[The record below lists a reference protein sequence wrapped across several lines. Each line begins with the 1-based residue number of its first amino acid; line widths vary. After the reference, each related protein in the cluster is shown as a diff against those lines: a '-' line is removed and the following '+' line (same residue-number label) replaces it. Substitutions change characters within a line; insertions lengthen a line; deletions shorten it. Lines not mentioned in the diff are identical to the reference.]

1 MPLMVCIQQ
10 RLLLQASLLPPGTHM
25 PSLAGE
31 MLGQQPPKR
40 YPNPAWPCTGAGK
53 CHTIS
58 VWMCISSWHCSVNK
72 NPRHGLQ
79 GMFFCTC
86 KKAGKCMGMSCKS
99 PEKKKISSSFL
110 LISTRRCLGAVSS
123 GERWVNIIGLS
134 YVWFYTVFMH
144 NCNTWIF
151 NYKSKTLKGN

>member
-53 CHTIS
+53 CHKIS

-110 LISTRRCLGAVSS
+110 LTSTRRCLGAVSS